1 MKNRFRFL
9 KSSLFIIFALL
20 FTFISCKKEQE
31 IIDDYQKI
39 IKSDTLRV
47 LTLNTSTSYFIYR
60 EQKMGYHFDMIKNFA
75 DEKGLVLELVVAKN
89 NNELYRKLQ
98 NNEGDIIAYSIPVEN
113 EMKDSLI
120 YCGLSEITHQVLIQR
135 AERSNTVLKDVTELI
150 GKDIY
155 VLQDSKYESRMNNL
169 NLELGGG
176 INLKYLDKDTIV
188 VEDLIRMVSTDSI
201 RYTVAEENVARLNY
215 TYFRNIDIGL
225 QLSFDQRTSWA
236 VRKDSPVLAD
246 SLNAWHE
253 RVHKESGYM
262 RFTKRYF
269 EESKGYSETY
279 KPFSVTLLG
288 PGQISSWD
296 HYFKE
301 FGKEYNIDW
310 RLIAAIAF
318 HESSFNP
325 DVKSWAGA
333 GGLMGIMPATAR
345 SMGVNSTDLYLPDIN
360 VMLGAQFLRRLIN
373 IFSSIED
380 ETERMKMA
388 LGSYN
393 GGIGHVSDARALAEK
408 YNANKDIW
416 NGNVE
421 KYLQLKRLEQ
431 YYTDPVCRSGYFRAD
446 ETVNYVRNV
455 MARWRE
461 YKNKV

>member
-1 MKNRFRFL
+1 MKNKPHIF
-9 KSSLFIIFALL
+9 KSSLFIISVLL
-20 FTFISCKKEQE
+20 VTLISCNEQQE
-31 IIDDYQKI
+31 TIDDYRRI
-39 IKSDTLRV
+39 IESDTLRV

-60 EQKMGYHFDMIKNFA
+60 EQEMGYHYDMIKNFA
-75 DEKGLVLELVVAKN
+75 DEKGLILEIIVAKN
-89 NNELYRKLQ
+89 NNELYQKLQ
-98 NNEGDIIAYSIPVEN
+98 NKEGDLIAYSIPVEN

-135 AERSNTVLKDVTELI
+135 AERSDTLLKDVTDLI
-150 GKDIY
+150 GKSVY

-188 VEDLIRMVSTDSI
+188 AEDLIRMVSTDSI
-201 RYTVAEENVARLNY
+201 KYTVAEENVAKLNQ
-215 TYFRNIDIGL
+215 TYFRNIDIDL
-225 QLSFDQRTSWA
+225 KLSFDQRTSWA
-236 VRKDSPVLAD
+236 VRKSSSVLAD
-246 SLNAWHE
+246 SINSWYE
-253 RVHKESGYM
+253 RVHKEEGYM

-269 EESKGYSETY
+269 EESKGFSEIY
-279 KPFSVTLLG
+279 KPLSVTLLR
-288 PGQISSWD
+288 PGQISQWD

-301 FGKEYNIDW
+301 FGKEYNLDW
-310 RLIAAIAF
+310 RLIAAISF

-325 DVKSWAGA
+325 NVKSWAGA

-345 SMGVNSTDLYLPDIN
+345 SMGVNSVDLYLPDIN
-360 VMLGAQFLRRLIN
+360 VMLGSQFLRKLIN

-380 ETERMKMA
+380 ETERIKLA
-388 LGSYN
+388 LASYN

-408 YNANKDIW
+408 YNANKDMW

-455 MARWRE
+455 MARWQE
-461 YKNKV
+461 YKKKV